1 MRISPIQARLE
12 VAGIQKTAPVA
23 RSSQAILPEEEE
35 DDDYGS
41 QPRRQRRRSPQLA
54 APTGAGA
61 HASSAVLSALIDL
74 QAQGRR

>member
-35 DDDYGS
+35 DDDDDERAVDAGS
-41 QPRRQRRRSPQLA
+41 
-54 APTGAGA
+54 
-61 HASSAVLSALIDL
+61 
-74 QAQGRR
+74 